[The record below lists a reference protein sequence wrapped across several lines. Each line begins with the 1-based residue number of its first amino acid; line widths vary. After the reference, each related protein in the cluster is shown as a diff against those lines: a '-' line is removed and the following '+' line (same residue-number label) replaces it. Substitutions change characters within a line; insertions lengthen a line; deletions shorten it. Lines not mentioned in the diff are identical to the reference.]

1 MPGAGGNRPPHFID
15 QSMEIKHMTR
25 KILNIVLCTAALAF
39 APLAA
44 AADIA
49 IEPGKEK
56 GSISIPSFERII
68 KENPSQILV
77 VDVRDARE
85 FKVGTIPGAINI
97 PVGDVEKKM
106 GGLPKDKPIVFVC
119 PTGARSGEA
128 YDTVMMLDG
137 GVKAYFLDA
146 DITFS
151 GGDKYSIKAR

>member
-1 MPGAGGNRPPHFID
+1 MI
-15 QSMEIKHMTR
+15 R
-25 KILNIVLCTAALAF
+25 KFLNTALYVAALAL

-56 GSISIPSFERII
+56 GSISIASFERIM
-68 KENPSQILV
+68 KENPAQILV
-77 VDVRDARE
+77 IDVRDDRE
-85 FKVGTIPGAINI
+85 FKKGSMPGAINI
-97 PVGDVEKKM
+97 PVGEVEKKM
-106 GGLPKDKPIVFVC
+106 AGLPKDKPIVFVC

-137 GVKAYFLDA
+137 GVKAYFVDA

>member
-1 MPGAGGNRPPHFID
+1 
-15 QSMEIKHMTR
+15 MTR
-25 KILNIVLCTAALAF
+25 KLLNIVLCTAALAF
-39 APLAA
+39 APLAS

-56 GSISIPSFERII
+56 GSISIASFERIM
-68 KENPSQILV
+68 KENPSQIVV
-77 VDVRDARE
+77 VDVRDDRE
-85 FKVGTIPGAINI
+85 FKKGTIPGAINI

-106 GGLPKDKPIVFVC
+106 AGLPKDKPIVFVC

-128 YDTVMMLDG
+128 YDTVMMLGG
-137 GVKAYFLDA
+137 GVKAYFVDA

>member
-1 MPGAGGNRPPHFID
+1 
-15 QSMEIKHMTR
+15 MTR
-25 KILNIVLCTAALAF
+25 NYLHAVLCATALLFTSLAQ
-39 APLAA
+39 
-44 AADIA
+44 AADVA

-56 GSISIPSFERII
+56 GSISITSFERIM

-77 VDVRDARE
+77 VDVRDDRE
-85 FKVGTIPGAINI
+85 FKKGSMPGAINI
-97 PVGDVEKKM
+97 PVGEVEKKM
-106 GGLPKDKPIVFVC
+106 AELPKDKPIVFVC

-137 GVKAYFLDA
+137 GVKAYFVDA